1 MGQSVFFVDL
11 HSALASTDLVDS
23 LHPNQ
28 SGYNKMA
35 TVWLNAITQVA
46 PNPVNQSGILNP
58 SGSSVKLTYQ
68 RVPGYQYVAE
78 RSTNLSNG
86 SWLPIQTNFAPSN
99 GMLQIQDPFTNLG
112 GTPPA
117 AFYRLLEE

>member
-1 MGQSVFFVDL
+1 
-11 HSALASTDLVDS
+11 
-23 LHPNQ
+23 
-28 SGYNKMA
+28 
-35 TVWLNAITQVA
+35 
-46 PNPVNQSGILNP
+46 
-58 SGSSVKLTYQ
+58 
-68 RVPGYQYVAE
+68 VAE

-117 AFYRLLEE
+117 AFYRLLEQ